1 MSEIK
6 YSISVGQT
14 YDGKSACIWR
24 TKGVQS
30 EKIARFQN
38 YDAALKFASELGW
51 PLSDD
56 VKRVLAEAQEDGDE

>member
-1 MSEIK
+1 MTEIK

-24 TKGVQS
+24 QKGSVA

-38 YDAALKFASELGW
+38 FDAALKFASELGW
-51 PLSDD
+51 PLSDK
-56 VKRVLAEAQEDGDE
+56 VEKILKG